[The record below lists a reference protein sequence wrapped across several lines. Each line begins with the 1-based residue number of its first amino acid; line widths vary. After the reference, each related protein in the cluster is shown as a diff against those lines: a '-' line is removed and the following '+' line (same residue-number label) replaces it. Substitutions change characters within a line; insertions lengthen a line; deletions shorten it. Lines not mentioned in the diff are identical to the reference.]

1 MLKMLTV
8 FVGATILLAVL
19 NRWSVRGK
27 GVSRCWGDGAA
38 VVVTG
43 VGYLLLLAVTGRFLT
58 ASLIGIGL
66 ILLLAAGNHLKQV
79 LLGEPL
85 VFSDVFLAG
94 HALRFPRLYFGY
106 VPLWVWLVLIAV
118 VGIVGGLAAQE
129 APISGNGRWL
139 CAALLT
145 VALLLVTALGFAL
158 WQRREALLS
167 KYGLTFKV
175 NRDAERYTPLG
186 AAVLQTLWHLAYGE
200 KVAEDVAY
208 FEEKTHQPSSNAG
221 HFVLIQ
227 AESYCDLR
235 SQLGRVPVTPV
246 LDALAREGA
255 SGPLELDWRG
265 AYTMR
270 TEFSVLTG
278 CSTTSVKSWAPDP
291 YRLAERVPMDSLAR
305 DFKAAGYDTVAWHPN
320 DGRFFNRNTVMPH
333 FGFDRFVSGD
343 AFADLPKSG
352 SGASDEALLAKAAD
366 FLATCRKPTFLFI
379 VTMEAHGPWGGRT
392 EAEELSRYERHL
404 MSLDR
409 GVNLLAERLRRMPGA
424 HLALYGDHLPGL
436 KALRT
441 PQTTS
446 TRWVMWPAVKAAS
459 GPRRAAQLRKL
470 IQREGLE

>member
-1 MLKMLTV
+1 MLMMLAV
-8 FVGATILLAVL
+8 FAGATMLLAVL
-19 NRWSVRGK
+19 NRLSVRGSGK
-27 GVSRCWGDGAA
+27 ARCWGDGAA

-43 VGYLLLLAVTGRFLT
+43 VGYLLLLTVTGRFLT

-79 LLGEPL
+79 MLGEPL

-106 VPLWVWLVLIAV
+106 VPLWVWGILIVAV
-118 VGIVGGLAAQE
+118 AMVAGWAAQE
-129 APISGNGRWL
+129 TPFSGQVRGC
-139 CAALLT
+139 CAVLL
-145 VALLLVTALGFAL
+145 VLSVLVTAGLMYGL
-158 WQRREALLS
+158 WQRRETVLA
-167 KYGLTFKV
+167 KWKLTFKV

-200 KVAEDVAY
+200 QVAEAAVS
-208 FEEKTHQPSSNAG
+208 QPDEQISPKKNAG

-235 SQLGRVPVTPV
+235 NQLDRVPVTPA
-246 LDALAREGA
+246 LDTLAREGA

-270 TEFSVLTG
+270 TEFAVLTG
-278 CSTTSVKSWAPDP
+278 RSTTSVKSWASDP
-291 YRLAERVPMDSLAR
+291 YRLAERIPMASLAH
-305 DFKAAGYDTVAWHPN
+305 DFKAAGYDTVVWHPN
-320 DGRFFNRNTVMPH
+320 DGRFFNRNAVMPH
-333 FGFDRFVSGD
+333 LGFDRFVSGD
-343 AFADLPKSG
+343 AFGDLPKVG

-366 FLATCRKPTFLFI
+366 FLATCQKPTFLFI

-392 EAEELSRYERHL
+392 DAEELARYERHL
-404 MSLDR
+404 VSLDR
-409 GVNLLAERLRRMPGA
+409 GVRLLSDRLRRLSGA

-436 KALRT
+436 RALRT
-441 PQTTS
+441 PKNTS
-446 TRWVMWPAVKAAS
+446 TRWVLWPAVKVAS

-470 IQREGLE
+470 IQKEGLE